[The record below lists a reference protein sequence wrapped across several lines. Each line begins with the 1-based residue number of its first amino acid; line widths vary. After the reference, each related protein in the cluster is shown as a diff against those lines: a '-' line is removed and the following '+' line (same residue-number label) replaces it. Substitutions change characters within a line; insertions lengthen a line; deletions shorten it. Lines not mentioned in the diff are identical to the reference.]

1 MAHSFVQAFGSEAEA
16 FRAFA
21 RLYPETVLL
30 VDTYDTPQGV
40 HRVVELAAA
49 LGDDCRIRGV
59 RLDSGD
65 LLALSREARS
75 ILELYALTVL
85 ALSWLETAC
94 GIYLKEGRRSLVECF
109 DETVA
114 ICLRSMTD
122 DLAPALR
129 SAIDTTTRRARA
141 RA

>member
-1 MAHSFVQAFGSEAEA
+1 V
-16 FRAFA
+16 
-21 RLYPETVLL
+21 
-30 VDTYDTPQGV
+30 
-40 HRVVELAAA
+40 
-49 LGDDCRIRGV
+49 
-59 RLDSGD
+59 
-65 LLALSREARS
+65 
-75 ILELYALTVL
+75 

-129 SAIDTTTRRARA
+129 SAIDTTRRARA